1 MSGVEAASPG
11 HPSVWVLCSHLV
23 GGSGAYVIF
32 GRLLYMLVFIPVLVP
47 SIVRIALSLFGFSL
61 WYLDPCVVPVPLNLL
76 HYGSC
81 EMYETAA
88 AVHLLPAVCERVWP
102 HLCVWPTLRPWL

>member
-61 WYLDPCVVPVPLNLL
+61 WYLDPCVVPVPLGALWV
-76 HYGSC
+76 
-81 EMYETAA
+81 M
-88 AVHLLPAVCERVWP
+88 
-102 HLCVWPTLRPWL
+102 